1 MFSRQSQH
9 HTLAFGPE
17 EETVDTNPAI
27 VQSRKVVSFCIKSL
41 DEPTSGLLISEC
53 QTMIVIIVL
62 MTTIDDRDEQTVS

>member
-9 HTLAFGPE
+9 HNLAFGSE

-27 VQSRKVVSFCIKSL
+27 VQSRKVVSFWIKSL
-41 DEPTSGLLISEC
+41 AEPTSGLLISEC